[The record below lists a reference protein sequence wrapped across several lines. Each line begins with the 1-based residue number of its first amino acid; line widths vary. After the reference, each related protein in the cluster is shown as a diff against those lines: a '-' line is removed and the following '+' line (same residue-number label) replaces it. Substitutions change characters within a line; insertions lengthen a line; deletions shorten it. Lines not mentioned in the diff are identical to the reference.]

1 MRRPD
6 ARRRGRRGLRSLQ
19 VQRLE
24 HVSCA
29 MRPRATIARRFGIVA
44 RVAAEKLPAGVDL
57 DRQRL
62 VLRRHAMHRIG
73 DPAVDQL
80 QAVVGTRLIFA
91 LGEAVFE
98 QRGVEQVAG
107 IIAGEGTAGAVG
119 ALHPRR
125 KADDQQARLDVAE
138 RRNRRIVPQWLA
150 RAVRLAK
157 GDQARTERT
166 VTVGDEA
173 ERLAA

>member
-1 MRRPD
+1 MRNPSERD
-6 ARRRGRRGLRSLQ
+6 DRAQLRHRRQGS
-19 VQRLE
+19 
-24 HVSCA
+24 
-29 MRPRATIARRFGIVA
+29 P
-44 RVAAEKLPAGVDL
+44 EKLAAGVDL

-62 VLRRHAMHRIG
+62 VLWRNAMHGIG

-80 QAVVGTRLIFA
+80 QAVVGPRLIGA

-107 IIAGEGTAGAVG
+107 IVAGEGAAGAVG
-119 ALHPRR
+119 ALHAWC

-138 RRNRRIVPQWLA
+138 GGDRRVVPQRLA

-157 GDQARTERT
+157 GDQARTKRT
-166 VTVGDEA
+166 VTVGNEG